1 MDMKIVLIA
10 SYDKSLINFRGALL
24 AAMVQAGHEVVACAP
39 GCDPAVTKQVQ
50 NLGAR
55 YEPITLNRTGLNPI
69 SDFHA
74 VIRLTR
80 LLQRLQPDITL
91 GYTIKPVVFGSLAAR
106 LAAVPNRFS
115 LISGL
120 GFSFV
125 DNPEPSLENRV
136 LNRLIRLLYRISLS
150 KNRLVFFQN
159 SDDRNLFVQ
168 LGLVNL
174 AQAVVVNGSGV
185 DLDHFF
191 LTPIKATHP
200 VFLLIARLLKDKGI
214 REYIEAA
221 QLIKKNHPEAVF
233 LLVGP
238 TDSNPAAIPSKEV
251 TTWNNSSFIE
261 YLGEVSDIRP
271 VIAQSTVYVL
281 PSYREGMPRTVL
293 EAMAMGRPIITT
305 DVPGCRETVIE
316 GYNGFLISPRDPQSL
331 AEAMERFIAHPE
343 LVTQMGN
350 NSRKLAEEKFDVHRV
365 NKQMMTAMGLI

>member
-1 MDMKIVLIA
+1 MGMKIVLIA

-24 AAMVQAGHEVVACAP
+24 AAMVQAGHEVIACAP
-39 GCDPAVTKQVQ
+39 GNEPTMVVSLQK
-50 NLGAR
+50 LGVR
-55 YEPITLNRTGLNPI
+55 YKAISLDRTGINPLR
-69 SDFHA
+69 D
-74 VIRLTR
+74 IRTLVQLFR
-80 LLQRLQPDITL
+80 LLWHLKPDITL

-106 LAAVPNRFS
+106 LARVPHSFS

-120 GFSFV
+120 GYAFV
-125 DNPEPSLENRV
+125 DSPKRSLKNRI

-159 SDDRNLFVQ
+159 PDDRNLFVQ

-174 AQAVVVNGSGV
+174 AQAVVVNGSGI

-350 NSRKLAEEKFDVHRV
+350 NSK
-365 NKQMMTAMGLI
+365 